1 LNKSKS
7 AGDRADAIVSRL
19 RRKYRDAKIPLE
31 FATPWQLLVAVIL
44 SAQCTDERVNKVTR
58 ELFRKYRTPE
68 DFAAARASELAKAV
82 FSTGF
87 YRAKAKNIA
96 GAAKAVI
103 EKFGGKVPRTMEEIL
118 TLPGV
123 ARKTANVV
131 LAHAY
136 GVVEGIA
143 VDTHVR
149 RLAAR
154 MGLTSENDPVKIE
167 RDLMSVVARN
177 NWRNVSLLLQY
188 HGRAVCRAAKPA
200 CGACLLS
207 DICPSAYSFG
217 EKPAGKNKK

>member
-1 LNKSKS
+1 M
-7 AGDRADAIVSRL
+7 SRL
-19 RRKYRDAKIPLE
+19 RKEYPDAKIPLE

-58 ELFRKYRTPE
+58 ELFKIYRAPG
-68 DFAAARASELAKAV
+68 DFAKAKAKDIQKAV

-96 GAAKAVI
+96 GAAKFVM
-103 EKFGGKVPRTMEEIL
+103 EKFGGEVPRTMEEIL

-143 VDTHVR
+143 VDTHVK

-154 MGLTSENDPVKIE
+154 LGLTSEDNPVKIE
-167 RDLMSVVARN
+167 RDLMAVTERG
-177 NWRNVSLLLQY
+177 NWREISLLLQY

-200 CGACLLS
+200 CGACMLS
-207 DICPSAYSFG
+207 DICPSAFSFDKKNNG
-217 EKPAGKNKK
+217 GKIKK

>member
-1 LNKSKS
+1 M
-7 AGDRADAIVSRL
+7 SRL
-19 RRKYRDAKIPLE
+19 GREYPDAKIPLK

-58 ELFRKYRTPE
+58 ELFKKYRAPE
-68 DFAAARASELAKAV
+68 DFAKAKSQDLQKAV

-149 RLAAR
+149 RLAR
-154 MGLTSENDPVKIE
+154 RLGLTSEDDPVKIE
-167 RDLMSVVARN
+167 RDMMSALPRAH
-177 NWRNVSLLLQY
+177 WRDVSLLLQY

-200 CGACLLS
+200 CGACVLS
-207 DICPSAYSFG
+207 NICPSAFSFD
-217 EKPAGKNKK
+217 KKITGKNKK